1 MSRIKQGYINNI
13 IRTPLTFQRKYC
25 YNFSGGISI
34 MITRTLREM
43 EPREKGTIIHV
54 GGDKSI
60 RRRLL
65 DMGVVVGAGIEVLRV
80 APLGDPV
87 EIRIKGYDLALR
99 RGEAE
104 NIQVEL
110 THLMMSRVRA
120 GETVT
125 VIALGAGWGLQ
136 RRLADMGL
144 TPGAK
149 VKVISS
155 GRPGQVVIEVRG
167 SRIALG
173 HGVARK
179 ILVSCA

>member
-1 MSRIKQGYINNI
+1 MMLKS
-13 IRTPLTFQRKYC
+13 
-25 YNFSGGISI
+25 
-34 MITRTLREM
+34 LREM
-43 EPREKGTIIHV
+43 EPREKGIIIKV
-54 GGDKSI
+54 SGGKDI

-65 DMGVVVGAGIEVLRV
+65 DMGVVNGAEVEMQRV

-99 RGEAE
+99 REEAA
-104 NIQVEL
+104 NIQVEITRGML
-110 THLMMSRVRA
+110 SRVKA

-144 TPGAK
+144 TPG
-149 VKVISS
+149 VRIKVISS

-167 SRIALG
+167 SRMALG
-173 HGVARK
+173 HGVAAK
-179 ILVSCA
+179 ILVAYT

>member
-1 MSRIKQGYINNI
+1 MLKSLGE
-13 IRTPLTFQRKYC
+13 
-25 YNFSGGISI
+25 
-34 MITRTLREM
+34 LR
-43 EPREKGTIIHV
+43 PREKGIIVKV
-54 GGDKSI
+54 GGGRGI

-65 DMGVVVGAGIEVLRV
+65 DMGVVAGAEVEMQRA

-87 EIRIKGYDLALR
+87 EIRVKGYDLALR
-99 RGEAE
+99 REEAV
-104 NIQVEL
+104 NIQVKL
-110 THLMMSRVRA
+110 SRGILSRVRA

-125 VIALGAGWGLQ
+125 LIAIGAGWGLQ

-144 TPGAK
+144 TPGVE

-173 HGVARK
+173 HGVAAK
-179 ILVSCA
+179 LLVAYT

>member
-1 MSRIKQGYINNI
+1 MMLKS
-13 IRTPLTFQRKYC
+13 
-25 YNFSGGISI
+25 
-34 MITRTLREM
+34 LREM
-43 EPREKGTIIHV
+43 EPREKGIIIKV
-54 GGDKSI
+54 SGGKDI

-65 DMGVVVGAGIEVLRV
+65 DMGVVNGAEVEMQRV

-99 RGEAE
+99 REEAA
-104 NIQVEL
+104 NIQVEITRGML
-110 THLMMSRVRA
+110 SRVKA

-144 TPGAK
+144 TPE
-149 VKVISS
+149 VRIKVISS

-167 SRIALG
+167 SRMALG
-173 HGVARK
+173 HGVAAK
-179 ILVSCA
+179 ILVAYT

>member
-1 MSRIKQGYINNI
+1 MMLKS
-13 IRTPLTFQRKYC
+13 
-25 YNFSGGISI
+25 
-34 MITRTLREM
+34 LREM
-43 EPREKGTIIHV
+43 EPREKGIIIKV
-54 GGDKSI
+54 SGGKDI

-65 DMGVVVGAGIEVLRV
+65 DMGVVNGAEVEMQRV

-99 RGEAE
+99 REEAA
-104 NIQVEL
+104 NIQVEITRVML
-110 THLMMSRVRA
+110 SRVKA

-144 TPGAK
+144 TPG
-149 VKVISS
+149 VRIKVISS

-167 SRIALG
+167 SRMALG
-173 HGVARK
+173 HGVAAK
-179 ILVSCA
+179 ILVAYT

>member
-1 MSRIKQGYINNI
+1 MIMTVN
-13 IRTPLTFQRKYC
+13 
-25 YNFSGGISI
+25 SI
-34 MITRTLREM
+34 GEM
-43 EPREKGTIIHV
+43 EPQERATIIRV

-65 DMGVVVGAGIEVLRV
+65 DMGVVAGAEVEMQRV

-87 EIRIKGYDLALR
+87 EIKIKGYDLALR
-99 RGEAE
+99 REEAA
-104 NIQVEL
+104 NIQVAL
-110 THLMMSRVRA
+110 TRGLLSRAKA

-125 VIALGAGWGLQ
+125 VIALRAGWGLQ

-144 TPGAK
+144 TPGVK

-167 SRIALG
+167 SRMALG
-173 HGVARK
+173 HGVAAK
-179 ILVSCA
+179 VLVAYK

>member
-1 MSRIKQGYINNI
+1 MMKSLGE
-13 IRTPLTFQRKYC
+13 L
-25 YNFSGGISI
+25 
-34 MITRTLREM
+34 
-43 EPREKGTIIHV
+43 EPREKAMIVKV
-54 GGDKSI
+54 GGGKGI

-65 DMGVVVGAGIEVLRV
+65 DMGVVTGTEVEMQRV

-99 RGEAE
+99 REEAA

-110 THLMMSRVRA
+110 VQGMLSRAKA
-120 GETVT
+120 GETVV
-125 VIALGAGWGLQ
+125 VIALGTGWGLQ

-144 TPGAK
+144 TPGVK

-167 SRIALG
+167 SRMALG
-173 HGVARK
+173 HGVAAK
-179 ILVSCA
+179 ILVAYT